1 MWGITAV
8 HVGDNSSTC
17 GRITAVHVGIPLV
30 LWRLFSTVEGNIN
43 TAEVAKYNG
52 DKDLRYQEFS
62 KNFEILTRAYFA
74 LKSDQPHHRPQLL
87 TIADI
92 VKDLGYKKLGLGK
105 IRLSQG
111 VDLAFLQTGISRV
124 GYFWT
129 TQKIL
134 CHWKKTLKNILLE
147 HNS

>member
-1 MWGITAV
+1 MWEDI
-8 HVGDNSSTC
+8 SCTC

-30 LWRLFSTVEGNIN
+30 LWRLFSTVGDTFSTVEGNIN

-124 GYFWT
+124 GYF
-129 TQKIL
+129 
-134 CHWKKTLKNILLE
+134 
-147 HNS
+147 